1 MTGVQTVLFRS
12 DLKIVAEDANVN
24 IIATNGRQVDDVFYF
39 GKDDPWIDMSFSHG
53 VSSVEI
59 TGVVREVNEDAM

>member
-1 MTGVQTVLFRS
+1 MAGDGYEFIRTSGSKTQFSWQLSGSKLYLST
-12 DLKIVAEDANVN
+12 K
-24 IIATNGRQVDDVFYF
+24 DDVFYF